1 MSKTQFRF
9 MGLFYPLE
17 KKSSDF
23 LLRTKLEEIVPIE
36 VGIGNK
42 TKSQLVKT
50 MNDYDSEYGI
60 LISNRYN
67 TIKHYKNIIYIPL
80 VSFGFL

>member
-1 MSKTQFRF
+1 